1 MARLTTPLTD
11 TQLKNLKPKDK
22 KYKLSDGGGLFM
34 QINPN
39 GSKLWRLN
47 YRIDGESKEYA
58 IGVYPKISL
67 AQARTIRD
75 EQKSLVA
82 SGIDINE
89 KKKEDKR
96 ILEEENA
103 KEVNTFKKVAEE
115 WAVEYRKEVEELTFN
130 KQFARIE
137 NHVYPILGDKHI
149 EEIRRKDI
157 IATLSIIKQKGIA
170 ETTRRVFRLMRRIYM
185 YAVTYD
191 YVPHNIMADI
201 DMKIAVGKVNT
212 ENAPILSKPQDIKKL
227 LLKLDTYKGAYSTN
241 MLLKLLPY
249 IFVRSHNALN
259 MKWEE
264 IDFKK
269 NEWVIEAIHMKKRRK
284 FTLALSTQAI
294 KIIESMKKYSTGKYV
309 FPSSIHQNKP
319 LSSGTL
325 GQAFKR
331 LGYGKGIF
339 TPHSVRGTFSTIAYE
354 HAFVDGGHECPAEVI
369 EACLAHLEKDQTKAA
384 YNHANY
390 SEKKREL
397 VQWYGDY
404 LDGVKNLKQ
413 S

>member
-1 MARLTTPLTD
+1 MARLTTPLSD
-11 TQLKNLKPKDK
+11 TQLKNAKPKEK
-22 KYKLSDGGGLFM
+22 KYKLADGGGLFM

-47 YRIDGESKEYA
+47 YRIDGKAKEYA
-58 IGVYPKISL
+58 IGTYPNISL
-67 AQARTIRD
+67 SQARMIRD

-82 SGIDINE
+82 NGIDINE
-89 KKKEDKR
+89 KKKEDR
-96 ILEEENA
+96 RLAE
-103 KEVNTFKKVAEE
+103 EVNSKEINTFRKVAEE
-115 WAVEYRKEVEELTFN
+115 WAKEYKKEVEELTFT

-137 NHVYPILGDKHI
+137 NHVYPVLGDRPI
-149 EEIRRKDI
+149 ELITRKDI

-201 DMKIAVGKVNT
+201 DMKIAVGKVHT
-212 ENAPILSKPQDIKKL
+212 ENAPILSDPKDLKKL
-227 LLKLDTYKGAYSTN
+227 LIKLDTYKGEHSTN
-241 MLLKLLPY
+241 TLLKLLPY

-259 MKWEE
+259 MKWDE

-269 NEWVIEAIHMKKRRK
+269 NEWTIEAKHMKKRRK
-284 FTLALSTQAI
+284 FTLALSIQAVEII
-294 KIIESMKKYSTGKYV
+294 KSMQKYTTGKYV
-309 FPSSIHQNKP
+309 FPSSLHPNKP

-325 GQAFKR
+325 GQALKR

-354 HAFVDGGHECPAEVI
+354 YAFVEGGHECTSEVI
-369 EACLAHLEKDQTKAA
+369 EACLAHLEKDQTKSA
-384 YNHANY
+384 YNHASYNQ
-390 SEKKREL
+390 KKKEL
-397 VQWYGDY
+397 VQWYADY
-404 LDGVKNLKQ
+404 LDKIKSSV
-413 S
+413 

>member
-11 TQLKNLKPKDK
+11 TQLKNAKPKEK

-39 GSKLWRLN
+39 GSKLWRLS
-47 YRIDGESKEYA
+47 YRIQGKAKEYA
-58 IGVYPKISL
+58 IGTYPNISL
-67 AQARTIRD
+67 SDARTIRD

-96 ILEEENA
+96 IADEKKN
-103 KEVNTFKKVAEE
+103 KEINTFKKVAEE
-115 WAVEYRKEVEELTFN
+115 WALEYRKEVEELTFT

-137 NHVYPILGDKHI
+137 NHVYPVLGNSPI
-149 EEIRRKDI
+149 ELITRKDI

-185 YAVTYD
+185 YAVTYG

-201 DMKIAVGKVNT
+201 DMKIAVGKVVT
-212 ENAPILSKPQDIKKL
+212 ENAPILSDTKDLKAL
-227 LLKLDTYKGAYSTN
+227 LLKLDTYKGEHSTN

-259 MKWEE
+259 MKWDE
-264 IDFKK
+264 IDFEK
-269 NEWVIEAIHMKKRRK
+269 NEWTIEAIHMKKRRK
-284 FTLALSTQAI
+284 FTLPLSTQAI
-294 KIIESMKKYSTGKYV
+294 EIIKSMQKYTTGKYV
-309 FPSSIHQNKP
+309 FPSSVHKDKP

-325 GQAFKR
+325 GQALKR

-354 HAFVDGGHECPAEVI
+354 HAFVEGGHECPAEVI
-369 EACLAHLEKDQTKAA
+369 EACLAHLEKDKTKAA
-384 YNHANY
+384 YNHATYNQ
-390 SEKKREL
+390 KKKEL
-397 VQWYGDY
+397 VQWYADY
-404 LDGVKNLKQ
+404 LDGVKKNV
-413 S
+413 